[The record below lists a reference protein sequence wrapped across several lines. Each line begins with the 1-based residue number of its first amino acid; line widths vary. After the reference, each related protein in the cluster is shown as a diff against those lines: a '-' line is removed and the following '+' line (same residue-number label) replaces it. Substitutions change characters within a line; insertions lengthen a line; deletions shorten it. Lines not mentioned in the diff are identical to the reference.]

1 MRDYFHQTMTAV
13 VDPSTWVELG
23 LWSIA
28 GLCGGLL
35 LYGCGGT
42 W

>member
-1 MRDYFHQTMTAV
+1 MRDDHHTTLSEILTL
-13 VDPSTWVELG
+13 STWVELG

-28 GLCGGLL
+28 GLSGGLL
-35 LYGCGGT
+35 LYGFGGT